1 MCFPFAIA
9 SSLDHHIYDQTDVIT
24 RNLAKYL
31 LRHNPPGLLMPVAG
45 KGWIKKSKDRV
56 IHTYS
61 PCT

>member
-1 MCFPFAIA
+1 MCFPFAKA

-45 KGWIKKSKDRV
+45 KGWIKK
-56 IHTYS
+56 
-61 PCT
+61 